1 MKQIKWISLLL
12 MLAMVITACAT
23 VQQLPS
29 GGTGN
34 ETDHNTDGQETVEVD
49 LPDNLTYV
57 KGSVLTMIISP
68 IGYARLFIGI
78 GV

>member
-49 LPDNLTYV
+49 LPDNLT
-57 KGSVLTMIISP
+57 
-68 IGYARLFIGI
+68 
-78 GV
+78 